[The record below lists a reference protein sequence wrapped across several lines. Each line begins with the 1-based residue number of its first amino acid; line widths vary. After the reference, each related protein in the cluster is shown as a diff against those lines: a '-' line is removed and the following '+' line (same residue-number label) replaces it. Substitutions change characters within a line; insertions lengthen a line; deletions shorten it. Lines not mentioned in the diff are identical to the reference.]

1 MRPGELS
8 ETLEAVQKLVAVKQV
23 RISEHGYEEI
33 AADGIYVRDILA
45 SVDKA
50 TIVEDYP
57 AFSKGPAVL
66 VLQWDKDAKPIHVV
80 WGIPKGFTSPA
91 VVVTAYRP
99 DPDRWDSTFTKRRG
113 QT

>member
-1 MRPGELS
+1 MS

-99 DPDRWDSTFTKRRG
+99 DPDRWDSTFTKRGG
-113 QT
+113 QI